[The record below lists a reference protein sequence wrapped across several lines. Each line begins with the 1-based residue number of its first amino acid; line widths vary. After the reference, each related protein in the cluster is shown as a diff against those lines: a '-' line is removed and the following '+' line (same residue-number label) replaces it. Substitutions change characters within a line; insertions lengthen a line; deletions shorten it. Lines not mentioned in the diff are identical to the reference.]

1 MTDQKYNIDGS
12 SLELIN
18 FINKERLSK
27 KINYKK
33 IFSFFH
39 KCLNRSIIEMSNKFE
54 NIKGINESIISGI
67 NMIYHIFYILIIYTN
82 NIKLTIF
89 LLERAILLYTEFI
102 IMSQDKSVVDEIY
115 FIPNINDAIAFSFK
129 KTIGPI
135 VIEHFETNH
144 KNSLIVKDLCFVLR
158 NIYKLYFKKP
168 DMFENTNLFSIQVE
182 KNYHAINKLLG
193 DDTISSLKNKYY
205 SNNII
210 DDSSQTLVNDNNE
223 SISLNLFL
231 SIVDEEIFNKLLEFN
246 INETYDHIL
255 TKLDCIMNSNDKL
268 INKLGKIKLIL
279 FIFTKEHLKYNFN
292 IESEIY
298 KYLVINNKKK
308 NYVYEE
314 ILQRF
319 FDCVVNFDFKNGF
332 ILEKQYNS
340 KIFQANI
347 KNHLQEIFDFIK

>member
-12 SLELIN
+12 SHELIN

-27 KINYKK
+27 KVNYKK
-33 IFSFFH
+33 TISFFH

-67 NMIYHIFYILIIYTN
+67 NMIYHIFFILITYTN

-135 VIEHFETNH
+135 VVKDFETNH
-144 KNSLIVKDLCFVLR
+144 KSNLFVKDICLLLR
-158 NIYKLYFKKP
+158 NMYKLYFKKP
-168 DMFENTNLFSIQVE
+168 DIFENTNLFSIQVE

-193 DDTISSLKNKYY
+193 GDTISSIKNKYY
-205 SNNII
+205 SN
-210 DDSSQTLVNDNNE
+210 DVLDSNSQTLVKDNNE

-231 SIVDEEIFNKLLEFN
+231 SIIDEEIFNKLLEFN
-246 INETYDHIL
+246 INELYDHIL
-255 TKLDCIMNSNDKL
+255 SKLDCIMNSNDKL

-279 FIFTKEHLKYNFN
+279 FIFTKEHLKYNLT

-298 KYLVINNKKK
+298 EYLVKNNKKK

-314 ILQRF
+314 ILQRL
-319 FDCVVNFDFKNGF
+319 FDYVVNFNFKNGF
-332 ILEKQYNS
+332 ILEKQYSS
-340 KIFQANI
+340 KIFQDNMT
-347 KNHLQEIFDFIK
+347 NNLQEIFDFIK